1 MSAKEKRDPDLAEQ
15 IRDFATLQFTDSEIS
30 VIMGMTLASLL
41 SKYTTEIDGGRLLAE
56 AEVRRSLL
64 QMAKQ
69 GSSPAQN
76 KFMELNAKAKDA
88 NGARNR

>member
-1 MSAKEKRDPDLAEQ
+1 MSAKKKRDPDQAEQ
-15 IRDFATLQFTDSEIS
+15 VREFATLQFTDSEIS
-30 VIMGMTLASLL
+30 VIMGMNLPFLL
-41 SKYTTEIDGGRLLAE
+41 SNYTQEIDAGRLLAE